1 MVAVEAHGAAQLHG
15 VLGQRHLE
23 EGDVAAGDH
32 LQHAGPV
39 AVVGGVHVCGDEGGK
54 ARSLTWIST
63 AAFCSSAPLHYDRQH
78 FQSALKVQCVKFLRM
93 PGI

>member
-1 MVAVEAHGAAQLHG
+1 MEAGQRHVVAVEAHGAAQLHG

-32 LQHAGPV
+32 FQHAGPV

-54 ARSLTWIST
+54 RGHSLGFQLRHSAHPRRRTTTDST
-63 AAFCSSAPLHYDRQH
+63 FNQL
-78 FQSALKVQCVKFLRM
+78 
-93 PGI
+93 